1 MNQVEEKVEPSTKF
15 ILLVED
21 DQFLS
26 NLIELKLK
34 NSGFGLIRVR
44 DGVEAA
50 EILKKQK
57 PDLVLLDL
65 ILPKKN
71 GFELLEEL
79 REDPYLKDLKVVI
92 LSNLGQQADIA
103 RGKALGVLDYFV
115 KANFALEEL
124 VNKIRQDI

>member
-1 MNQVEEKVEPSTKF
+1 MTDGTEKIAAEANK

-34 NSGFGLIRVR
+34 TAGFAVVKAR
-44 DGVEAA
+44 DGIEAA
-50 EILKKQK
+50 EILKKSK
-57 PDLVLLDL
+57 PDLLLLDL

-71 GFELLEEL
+71 GFELLEEI
-79 REDPYLKDLKVVI
+79 REDPYLKDLKVLI
-92 LSNLGQQADIA
+92 LSNLGQQADIS

-115 KANFALEEL
+115 KANFALDDL
-124 VNKIRQDI
+124 VGKIKNYL